1 MAVSAGVIGEQ
12 CFLCWDVGSRVVDDV
27 TFKMLERGKSI
38 IHMLEYLSVD
48 LTKGVWMKVSGADV
62 LRLQIW

>member
-12 CFLCWDVGSRVVDDV
+12 CFLCWDVGSRVVDD

-48 LTKGVWMKVSGADV
+48 LTKGVWMKVSGADM
-62 LRLQIW
+62 LRQA